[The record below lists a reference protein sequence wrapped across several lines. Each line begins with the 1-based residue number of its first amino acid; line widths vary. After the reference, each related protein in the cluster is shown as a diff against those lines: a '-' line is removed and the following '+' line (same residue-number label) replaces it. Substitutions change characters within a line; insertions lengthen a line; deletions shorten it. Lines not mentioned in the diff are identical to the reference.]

1 MHCHFIN
8 NLILKHDYFI
18 VITGDQLTTIL
29 NNLINRIWQISDKE
43 SSKKRAT
50 ITWLWV
56 CCFFVVVVSL
66 VVAEFLT
73 S

>member
-56 CCFFVVVVSL
+56 
-66 VVAEFLT
+66 
-73 S
+73 